1 MRTNLILARYPKG
14 MSEGAY
20 DDTIKFRAGSIKEA
34 AHALDEVRLGGVNI
48 SELARAGLTEM
59 LRRSMSDEDK
69 IRVYEQYRNGGMS
82 EDAARVLLG
91 EEFDL
96 MQDDIEAFR
105 DAVEAI
111 DTSEYL
117 A

>member
-1 MRTNLILARYPKG
+1 

-20 DDTIKFRAGSIKEA
+20 DDTIKFRAGAIKEA

-69 IRVYEQYRNGGMS
+69 IRVCEQYRNGGMS

-105 DAVEAI
+105 DAVENI
-111 DTSEYL
+111 DTSQFL